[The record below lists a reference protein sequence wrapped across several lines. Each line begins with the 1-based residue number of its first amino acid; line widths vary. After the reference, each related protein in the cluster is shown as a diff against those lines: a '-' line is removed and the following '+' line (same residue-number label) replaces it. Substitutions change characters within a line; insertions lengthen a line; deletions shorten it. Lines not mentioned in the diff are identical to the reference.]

1 MDNTDEH
8 EYSFDGF
15 RVEFNEKI
23 ALLPLEKG
31 EEPGLDSLAFPSG
44 TTPDTKK

>member
-1 MDNTDEH
+1 MANTDEP

-15 RVEFNEKI
+15 RVEFSEKI

-31 EEPGLDSLAFPSG
+31 EEPGLDSPAPA
-44 TTPDTKK
+44 PNTKK

>member
-1 MDNTDEH
+1 MDNTDEPG
-8 EYSFDGF
+8 YSFDGF

-31 EEPGLDSLAFPSG
+31 EEPGLDSPAPS
-44 TTPDTKK
+44 TPPDTKK